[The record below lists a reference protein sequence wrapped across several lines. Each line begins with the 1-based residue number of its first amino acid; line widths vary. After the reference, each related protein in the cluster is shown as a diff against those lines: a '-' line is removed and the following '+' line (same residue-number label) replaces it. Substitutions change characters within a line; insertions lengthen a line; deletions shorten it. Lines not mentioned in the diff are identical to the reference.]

1 MPRGGRTNRLL
12 IPQARAQM
20 ERFKQEV
27 ASELGISNYSGYLGD
42 LPSKVNGSVGGLMVK
57 KMIAAYE
64 QTLTGTAA
72 GGGLGGDVEI
82 GAAEQVTGRISGP
95 NPAFTTG
102 GQKLNINAQQ
112 YNAQS
117 TGLVGG
123 PAGAGTIG

>member
-12 IPQARAQM
+12 IPQARSQM

-27 ASELGISNYSGYLGD
+27 ANELGITNYDGYLGD

-64 QTLTGTAA
+64 QTLSNQAA
-72 GGGLGGDVEI
+72 GGLGGADVEL
-82 GAAEQVTGRISGP
+82 GAAQNVTGRISGP
-95 NPAFTTG
+95 NPAYNPG

-112 YNAQS
+112 YNPG
-117 TGLVGG
+117 GLGG
-123 PAGAGTIG
+123 LTQ